1 MSGPPSWKN
10 LAEMDLR
17 FARSRRRAARRRLEP
32 PKRSRLN
39 WHAIR
44 IVLVAV
50 LLFAFV
56 GESTKLEISNAR
68 SAGGQKPARVRIG
81 CGAPAAL
88 QAAFRNASAKTGVPT
103 SLLVA
108 MAFEESRM
116 DPHAR
121 SNAGAQGLLQLM
133 PSTARA
139 LELAQD
145 DPSANALAGARYL
158 KQMLSRFD
166 GNLDLALAAYNAG
179 PTVVEKIGA
188 APTLETLTY
197 VKNVEARAARLT
209 GCG

>member
-1 MSGPPSWKN
+1 VSGPPSWKN

-17 FARSRRRAARRRLEP
+17 FARSRRRAAQRRLEL
-32 PKRSRLN
+32 PKRSTFN
-39 WHAIR
+39 WRVFR
-44 IVLVAV
+44 IVLAAGV
-50 LLFAFV
+50 LFAFV

-68 SAGGQKPARVRIG
+68 SAGGKKPARVRVG
-81 CGAPAAL
+81 CGAPAAF
-88 QAAFRNASAKTGVPT
+88 QQAFRNASAKTGVST

-108 MAFEESRM
+108 MAYEESRM

-121 SNAGAQGLLQLM
+121 SHAGAQGLLQLM
-133 PSTARA
+133 PATARA

-188 APTLETLTY
+188 APTLGTLTY

>member
-10 LAEMDLR
+10 LTEMDLR

-56 GESTKLEISNAR
+56 GESTRLEISNAR
-68 SAGGQKPARVRIG
+68 SARAKKPAQVRIG

-88 QAAFRNASAKTGVPT
+88 QAAFRNASTKTGVPI

-121 SNAGAQGLLQLM
+121 SSAGAQGLLQLM
-133 PSTARA
+133 PATARA
-139 LELAQD
+139 LELVQD

-158 KQMLSRFD
+158 EQMLARFG

-179 PTVVEKIGA
+179 PTVVERVGA